1 MEGAKKEPGVFYLAS
16 KLFWLVAEPTTAM
29 TFLLL
34 LGLLMLMLKR
44 RRTGIG
50 LIIAACA
57 ALLLMNFTN
66 IGLLVLQPLEQ
77 RFPTPPYPEHVDG
90 IIMLGGGE
98 DSEVSAARHIAEL
111 NENGDRF
118 VEAARLALRYPS
130 AKLVITGGIGDLTGV
145 GDGDAA
151 VADRFFPPLGIPA
164 SRLVLEGKSR
174 NTEENALF
182 TKALI
187 GSTEGET
194 WLLVTSAFH
203 MPRAVG
209 IFRKTGL
216 PAIAWPSDFKT
227 SGSESF
233 GLSFMRPYLNQA
245 AFSIGVREW
254 IGLLAYRLSGKSDDL
269 LPRP

>member
-1 MEGAKKEPGVFYLAS
+1 VFYLVS
-16 KLFWLVAEPTTAM
+16 KLFWLVAEPTTALAL
-29 TFLLL
+29 LLL
-34 LGLLMLMLKR
+34 LGLLMRMLKR

-50 LIIAACA
+50 LMAVACV

-77 RFPTPPYPEHVDG
+77 RFPTPPYPVHVDG

-111 NENGDRF
+111 NENADRF
-118 VEAARLALRYPS
+118 VEAARLALRYPR
-130 AKLVITGGIGDLTGV
+130 AKLVITGGIGDLTGG

-151 VADRFFPPLGIPA
+151 IADRFFPQLGIPE

-174 NTEENALF
+174 NTDENALF

-203 MPRAVG
+203 MPRAIG
-209 IFRKTGL
+209 IFRKAGL
-216 PAIAWPSDFKT
+216 PVVAWPSDFKT
-227 SGSESF
+227 TGEESF
-233 GLSFMRPYLNQA
+233 GLSLLRPYLNQA

-254 IGLLAYRLSGKSDDL
+254 LGLLAYRLSGKSDDL
-269 LPRP
+269 LPGP

>member
-1 MEGAKKEPGVFYLAS
+1 MFYLAS
-16 KLFWLVAEPTTAM
+16 KIFWLLAEPSAALAL
-29 TFLLL
+29 LLL
-34 LGLLMLMLKR
+34 LGLWMPILKR
-44 RRTGIG
+44 RRTGFG
-50 LIIAACA
+50 LIAVACVA
-57 ALLLMNFTN
+57 FLLMNFTN
-66 IGLLVLQPLEQ
+66 IGLLILQPLEQ
-77 RFPTPPYPEHVDG
+77 RFPTPPFPEHVDG

-98 DSEVSAARHIAEL
+98 DSEVSAARRIAEL

-118 VEAARLALRYPS
+118 VEAARLALRYPG
-130 AKLVITGGIGDLTGV
+130 AKLVITGGIGDITGG

-151 VADRFFPPLGIPA
+151 IARRFFPPLGIPV

-182 TKALI
+182 TRALI

-209 IFRKTGL
+209 IFRKAGL

-227 SGSESF
+227 TGSESF

-245 AFSIGVREW
+245 AVSIGVREW
-254 IGLLAYRLSGKSDDL
+254 IGLLAYKLSGKSDDL